1 MATSHF
7 AYGEQHS
14 GVNTRLIPRWKS
26 GAGANKGALP
36 QTKLRVLGSRPFIA
50 SITSNQGVF
59 SSRKKAWCREAAI
72 MRIRQ
77 TIKLCSVSHRQ
88 RRKEHFT
95 AVTSFAFMRTAK
107 LGTIRPP
114 GTGNKK
120 VSRSLHFINSES
132 EVDSETKFSGFAT
145 FPSSPKTCPIPGRP

>member
-1 MATSHF
+1 
-7 AYGEQHS
+7 
-14 GVNTRLIPRWKS
+14 
-26 GAGANKGALP
+26 
-36 QTKLRVLGSRPFIA
+36 
-50 SITSNQGVF
+50 
-59 SSRKKAWCREAAI
+59 

-107 LGTIRPP
+107 LGTVRPP

-132 EVDSETKFSGFAT
+132 EVDSETKFSGFAV
-145 FPSSPKTCPIPGRP
+145 FPSNPKKCPIPGRP